1 MRVLVHGD
9 INKSKFKSYI
19 DFDEKIKFRCA
30 VNGTSS
36 CMYVRKNYRYTDIKY
51 IGVGICP
58 LFYRN
63 DGKSHRIPKNDDAWT
78 NIYGKYIIASDSM
91 NHTMFV
97 CRYVDTVWNILFEKC
112 NKTANK
118 IMNEEEYNQFLQD
131 RIRTELQTEKDNNY
145 EEIINLFDGFVN

>member
-1 MRVLVHGD
+1 
-9 INKSKFKSYI
+9 
-19 DFDEKIKFRCA
+19 
-30 VNGTSS
+30 
-36 CMYVRKNYRYTDIKY
+36 
-51 IGVGICP
+51 
-58 LFYRN
+58 
-63 DGKSHRIPKNDDAWT
+63 
-78 NIYGKYIIASDSM
+78 M

-97 CRYVDTVWNILFEKC
+97 CRYIDTVWNILFEKC